1 MRGRV
6 WQRPVPRGGER
17 RAGQAHGPMTRR
29 ETSCRREWPVTLS
42 MIQPEKGVVGVGVL
56 VARAGG
62 EYRRMGGGEVEF
74 LADRPNLRGVV
85 RDLLVD
91 VGGLPF
97 RDPGAATPP
106 SVRVPRRA
114 ARFQRQ

>member
-74 LADRPNLRGVV
+74 LADRPNLRGVSGGAISTA
-85 RDLLVD
+85 
-91 VGGLPF
+91 VGIGITHSY
-97 RDPGAATPP
+97 RNRKD
-106 SVRVPRRA
+106 
-114 ARFQRQ
+114 